1 MAARLS
7 DSVVWTGKPGK
18 NHPSSIQAK
27 AKHLCNGVLTRDG
40 TTLSHLGEVPL
51 KCRGT
56 VRFSRC
62 RRYCERVNCPP
73 VEIMDHFCF
82 QRTAAEERK

>member
-40 TTLSHLGEVPL
+40 TTLSHLGEA
-51 KCRGT
+51 
-56 VRFSRC
+56 VRQYVSLVVVAI
-62 RRYCERVNCPP
+62 VN
-73 VEIMDHFCF
+73 
-82 QRTAAEERK
+82 A